1 MRTAEVI
8 AGVLAISMLWSVA
21 AVSAASPPARSTEA
35 IVVDVEGQQIKPAL
49 TSSFYCHD
57 FDYPRIHCFRTAA
70 KLKAAETTI
79 FASRLAASPN
89 FTSADYVTI
98 FDGVAYTGAAMDLSQ
113 NYDALWSI
121 GWNDRISSYKA
132 RNSVSGTFWTDWFA
146 SGTGRNFCCNTNVSS
161 LPSDLDNAFSS
172 VYRH

>member
-1 MRTAEVI
+1 MRTAGVI
-8 AGVLAISMLWSVA
+8 VTVLTIASLWSVT
-21 AVSAASPPARSTEA
+21 AVSAASSPTRAPEA
-35 IVVDVEGQQIKPAL
+35 IVVDVEGQQIKPVL

-57 FDYPRIHCFRTAA
+57 FDYPRIHCFRTATQ
-70 KLKAAETTI
+70 LNAAETT
-79 FASRLAASPN
+79 FVRAKLAVSPN

-98 FDGVAYTGAAMDLSQ
+98 FDGSAYTGAAMDLSQ
-113 NYDALWSI
+113 SYDALWSI